1 MVENSKEYQIS
12 DECNVSP
19 MCQKG
24 VFDII
29 EGVNSKNCLLA
40 LLMCS
45 GVATFLN
52 NNSINF

>member
-1 MVENSKEYQIS
+1 MMNIMFLLCAKRVF
-12 DECNVSP
+12 
-19 MCQKG
+19 
-24 VFDII
+24 FDII

-45 GVATFLN
+45 GAATFLK